1 MSRLQ
6 YYLPSGGAAAAAL
19 VASHGSYSVEI
30 SLRHALWYFHGKLDF
45 DLRRFIIVAPHPHPL
60 PAPHFTHIQLAL
72 LILIPLLL
80 FHWWLLLLLLRVE

>member
-6 YYLPSGGAAAAAL
+6 YYLPSGGAAL

-45 DLRRFIIVAPHPHPL
+45 DLRRFIIVALTPTSP
-60 PAPHFTHIQLAL
+60 TYNAL
-72 LILIPLLL
+72 LILIPVLL